1 MRWTWSWA
9 NFSPLCSSCH
19 HFTPCLCVGSADA
32 AARTTITGFFQVFNI
47 SLVNF
52 DLFNFEDVSPTL
64 KQPEIMSHFKIRARG
79 NGCDPRNIDRHSII
93 TAGCEECDW
102 TAEKS
107 WTHNSPAAVDHVWR
121 ESHDY
126 QEPVEAYEKRQ
137 DLNWTA
143 DLIRFLF
150 KHNSKLS
157 TDNWHRFTK
166 CRLGSYYQIK
176 GYCKE

>member
-9 NFSPLCSSCH
+9 SFSPLCSSCH
-19 HFTPCLCVGSADA
+19 HFTRCLCVGSSDA
-32 AARTTITGFFQVFNI
+32 AAQTTITGFFKVWTSAWSI
-47 SLVNF
+47 LIC
-52 DLFNFEDVSPTL
+52 LISPTQ
-64 KQPEIMSHFKIRARG
+64 KQPEIMSHFKIRAQG

-107 WTHNSPAAVDHVWR
+107 RTHNSPAALDHVWR
-121 ESHDY
+121 ELHGY

-143 DLIRFLF
+143 DLICFLF

-157 TDNWHRFTK
+157 TDNWHWFTK
-166 CRLGSYYQIK
+166 CRLLSCYQIK
-176 GYCKE
+176 SYCKE